1 MQESPKQ
8 EEVGHAKRIELSIS
22 PGTSLGPFRIGTSIW
37 EIISFLRERSSFFPQ
52 VELKYSQE
60 DPLGL
65 DFIISLPQN
74 GLNLRCDGSLQR
86 LRCIEC
92 YDISKVKLI
101 YQNNDVRP
109 TYPGEFDASE
119 SAYSL
124 NYPGLSFTFPIP
136 SRHQELYSSSTEL
149 PLEFPDGTTPIA
161 NHVYV
166 YNGSQNW
173 RQCSLPN
180 LQKIISENNNS
191 TQGRYGKK
199 GRREVERVI
208 AEPNVGITLIFP
220 LGNTSVGTSDSH
232 SEDSSTTSA
241 ASGGTVKVLV
251 RSTTPQD
258 LLSDLGK
265 PSCIFYKEEDK
276 MRIHSVLDEPSSDKG
291 KPDNG
296 DEEDTTSESENVVS
310 GENAVD
316 KGIEAAQPAD
326 YFFNYFYLGID
337 VLFDGSAHVCKKIVL
352 HGNIP
357 GHFDFQRYKRC
368 PFVLRFSSAQ
378 MASKSA
384 PEEILV
390 DVDTGMNN
398 DIPGTL
404 NIQALKKRIPWVANN
419 GISSPE
425 DSTKQKPVILTRGSS
440 EQNPFGSSHLTGY
453 NEGIVMEVMKN
464 GCVPTLVLF

>member
-1 MQESPKQ
+1 MI
-8 EEVGHAKRIELSIS
+8 ACRLSQVLIS
-22 PGTSLGPFRIGTSIW
+22 LF
-37 EIISFLRERSSFFPQ
+37 Q
-52 VELKYSQE
+52 
-60 DPLGL
+60 DPLDM

-101 YQNNDVRP
+101 YQNNDVSSNRTIPTFLLIYKSFGP
-109 TYPGEFDASE
+109 TYPGEFYASE

-166 YNGSQNW
+166 YSGSQNW
-173 RQCSLPN
+173 RNCSLPN
-180 LQKIISENNNS
+180 IQKIISENNNS

-220 LGNTSVGTSDSH
+220 LGHTSASTLDSQ
-232 SEDSSTTSA
+232 SEDSTTTSTA
-241 ASGGTVKVLV
+241 NGSTVKVLV

-276 MRIHSVLDEPSSDKG
+276 MRIHSVRDEPSSDKG
-291 KPDNG
+291 KSDNG
-296 DEEDTTSESENVVS
+296 DEEDTLGESETVVS

-378 MASKSA
+378 MASKPV

-390 DVDTGMNN
+390 DVDTCMNN

-404 NIQALKKRIPWVANN
+404 KIEALKKRIPWVANN
-419 GISSPE
+419 GISSPD
-425 DSTKQKPVILTRGSS
+425 DSRKQKPVILTRGSS